1 MIKNKFKVLLSEM
14 KKFSLQKTLVLQ
26 YNEGNNRKIFHSS
39 TKLNASNSD
48 IDEAFKSMNEST
60 MTKIKELFL

>member
-26 YNEGNNRKIFHSS
+26 YNEGNNREIFHSS

-48 IDEAFKSMNEST
+48 MDEAFKSMNEST
-60 MTKIKELFL
+60 MAKIKKLCL